1 MLIVGIAGFVGRVG
15 GDSGQ
20 EGAGAF
26 EFAVGVARGHE
37 ADPKTKARTG
47 LSPSRS
53 LVQPQSAGKLADGSS
68 EGAGGVKT
76 DAGTGTGGVLGTG
89 GMGTDAGT
97 GTGGAIGTGGVASDA
112 GSGIACTDDGGVG
125 LAAVARQCTQ
135 DSDCTILTSATCCGA
150 DSARGIAK
158 AQANAYAGCFALPSG
173 ACSGLGCAK
182 YLGYLTDTG
191 KTTPFQG
198 TGTQPI
204 DLVSVGCLGHLCT
217 TDVVPPADAG
227 QDGPSAVDTAPDV
240 GIQSCGSTTCHSG
253 QACVLRSGGPDP
265 LCQAL
270 GDGGCPPGLV
280 YAFNL
285 ACPIFTNPAEQAEDG
300 KNTGQGGT
308 IGQECVSGQCMT
320 FVMAGGVDAATDA
333 NVDTATP
340 SCVWRPTHERGSV
353 DFGRSR
359 AARSAHPTIRDGRGE
374 AACGRGRAG

>member
-1 MLIVGIAGFVGRVG
+1 MSANNTLRPHASWGLAALAACLFAGW
-15 GDSGQ
+15 
-20 EGAGAF
+20 AGAC
-26 EFAVGVARGHE
+26 G
-37 ADPKTKARTG
+37 KT
-47 LSPSRS
+47 S
-53 LVQPQSAGKLADGSS
+53 QSAGKLADGSS

-135 DSDCTILTSATCCGA
+135 DSDCTILTLATCCGA

-191 KTTPFQG
+191 KTTPFEG
-198 TGTQPI
+198 TATQPI
-204 DLVSVGCLGHLCT
+204 DLVSVGCLGHLCM
-217 TDVVPPADAG
+217 TDVVVPADAG
-227 QDGPSAVDTAPDV
+227 QDVPSAVDAAPDA

-253 QACVLRSGGPDP
+253 QACVLRSGGPAP

-280 YAFNL
+280 YAFSCYIPGAGVQVSPGCTEPAPAPGCVDL
-285 ACPIFTNPAEQAEDG
+285 PDACSDLCSCICPPV
-300 KNTGQGGT
+300 GG
-308 IGQECVSGQCMT
+308 GECIVT
-320 FVMAGGVDAATDA
+320 
-333 NVDTATP
+333 
-340 SCVWRPTHERGSV
+340 
-353 DFGRSR
+353 
-359 AARSAHPTIRDGRGE
+359 SAYVL
-374 AACGRGRAG
+374 CGYP